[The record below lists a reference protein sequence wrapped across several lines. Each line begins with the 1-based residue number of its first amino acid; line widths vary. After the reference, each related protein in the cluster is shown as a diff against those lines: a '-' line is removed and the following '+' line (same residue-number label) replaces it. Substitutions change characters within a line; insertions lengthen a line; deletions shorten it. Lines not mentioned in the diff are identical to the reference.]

1 MPTKPWTREEVEAAV
16 ADYRRMLIQELSGQ
30 KYSKTEHRRAL
41 QKLLN
46 DRSDGSIE
54 RKHQNISAILIAMNC
69 PYIAGYKPLGNYQA
83 LLHEVVVAQIADDPL
98 FDQAALHAATQ
109 PALAPS
115 GIDFGYWL
123 EDPPKRSWV
132 SDPAVAKSPSF
143 LPVQRDY
150 VAQEARNRTLGK
162 AGEELVLAYERDRL
176 ERLGHEALAGKV
188 EHVSETLGDGTGYD
202 ILSFE
207 PNGRERFIE
216 VKTTAFAKATPFYVS
231 RNEVDFSERM
241 KRQYHLY
248 RVFEFR
254 AQPRM
259 FMLRG
264 NMRKKLKLDA
274 ASYRATV

>member
-1 MPTKPWTREEVEAAV
+1 MSQVWSREEVEAAV

-46 DRSDGSIE
+46 DRSEGSIE

-69 PYIAGYKPLGNYQA
+69 PSIAGYKRLGNYQA
-83 LLHEVVVAQIADDPL
+83 LLHEVVVEQIVDDPL

-109 PALAPS
+109 PAVAPE

-123 EDPPKRSWV
+123 DDPPKPCKV
-132 SDPAVAKSPSF
+132 SDPIAAKAPSF

-150 VAQEARNRTLGK
+150 VAREARNRALGK

-176 ERLGHEALAGKV
+176 ERLGQEALAGKV
-188 EHVSETLGDGTGYD
+188 EHIASTRGDGAGYD
-202 ILSFE
+202 ILSYE
-207 PNGRERFIE
+207 ESGRERFIE
-216 VKTTAFAKATPFYVS
+216 VKTTAFPKATPFYVS
-231 RNEVDFSERM
+231 RNEVDFSERT
-241 KRQYHLY
+241 KRQFHLY
-248 RVFEFR
+248 RLFEFR
-254 AQPRM
+254 ARPRM

-264 NMRKKLKLDA
+264 NMRERLKLDA
-274 ASYRATV
+274 VSYRATV